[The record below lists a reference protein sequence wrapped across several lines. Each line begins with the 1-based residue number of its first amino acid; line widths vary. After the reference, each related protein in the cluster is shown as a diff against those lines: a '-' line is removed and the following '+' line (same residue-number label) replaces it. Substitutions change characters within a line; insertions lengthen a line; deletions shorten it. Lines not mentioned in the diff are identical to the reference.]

1 MKKILII
8 SFLTA
13 TLIGCEDVIEVDLPS
28 SEPRLI
34 IDAYLNLF
42 TQEIPVRLEGGVRL
56 TLSEDYFEDEVPII
70 ENATVFITNLGT
82 GIEYPLNYTGADGWY
97 RPENST
103 DFLDFATDYELTVIY
118 ENETYKGTTQIQPVA
133 PINEVRQGT
142 RTLFDG
148 DEIEVIVSFND
159 DGTRDNYYFY
169 EFGFDEFQ
177 PIEDQFFQGSEIV
190 FSTFFEP
197 EDVSVGDTITVKGY
211 GITKQYYTYIELILE
226 QTGDGGGP
234 FQSLPATTR
243 GNIINTNN
251 FDNYPLGYFSISE
264 ADEEKLTIQ
273 EL

>member
-1 MKKILII
+1 MKRVFII
-8 SFLTA
+8 FIFLVIA
-13 TLIGCEDVIEVDLPS
+13 TSCEDVIEVDLPS
-28 SEPRLI
+28 SEPRLV
-34 IDAYLNLF
+34 IDAYLNIF
-42 TQEIPVRLEGGVRL
+42 TQETPARLEGGVRL
-56 TLSEDYFEDEVPII
+56 SLSADYFDDEVPII
-70 ENATVFITNLGT
+70 ENAIVFITDLGT
-82 GIEYPLNYTGADGWY
+82 GIEYPLNYTGEDGWY
-97 RPENST
+97 RPENSS
-103 DFLDFATDYELTVIY
+103 DFLDFATDYELTVIH
-118 ENETYKGTTQIQPVA
+118 ENETYIGTAQIQPVA

-159 DGTRDNYYFY
+159 DGARDNYYLY

-243 GNIINTNN
+243 GNIINTTD
-251 FDNYPLGYFSISE
+251 FDNFPLGYFLISE